1 MALKMYFWDPH
12 NEIKCV
18 LSIIESY
25 SIEKNGSKF
34 SHLLTVRAEVADPP
48 PYGQPDRKI
57 SAFYMTSLRE
67 GVNGKKRFLSGI
79 ARIT

>member
-25 SIEKNGSKF
+25 SIEEKTFFLIGPNWTFLGWQYIQSYYKLKT
-34 SHLLTVRAEVADPP
+34 HLKCL
-48 PYGQPDRKI
+48 I
-57 SAFYMTSLRE
+57 
-67 GVNGKKRFLSGI
+67 
-79 ARIT
+79 